1 MGKLKLRTITRGRP
15 PNPIPQVSIR
25 ILPGS
30 GTYCYLN
37 VRAVELLMEKFG
49 DRVRVLFD
57 AKSPMIAFARES
69 GEARCVHLDKGE
81 GGVVFRWGNVCS
93 LLNIQEPPL
102 PVKAVRL
109 DMEWDGLRR
118 KATVNLRPLVK
129 WSGNKWR
136 LRASGS

>member
-1 MGKLKLRTITRGRP
+1 MGKLEPRSIIRGRP

-30 GTYCYLN
+30 GSYCYLN
-37 VRAVELLMEKFG
+37 VRAVELLMKKFG

-57 AKSPMIAFARES
+57 AKIPMIAFAKES
-69 GEARCVHLDKGE
+69 GEARCVRLEKRQ
-81 GGVVFRWGNVCS
+81 GGIVFRWGNICS
-93 LLNIQEPPL
+93 LLNIHEPPV

-109 DMEWDGLRR
+109 DMEWNGRSK

-129 WSGNKWR
+129 WSGNKWL